1 MLRRLSFHFHVTD
14 SLIIPLVLI
23 FLSCHEKALVNKAF
37 SGEISK
43 PCRKSQIT
51 IHEVEP

>member
-1 MLRRLSFHFHVTD
+1 MLTFFLFNVTD
-14 SLIIPLVLI
+14 PLIIPLVLI
-23 FLSCHEKALVNKAF
+23 FLSCHEKALVNKEF

>member
-1 MLRRLSFHFHVTD
+1 MLTFYLNVTD
-14 SLIIPLVLI
+14 ALIIPLVLI
-23 FLSCHEKALVNKAF
+23 FLSSHEKALVNKEL

-51 IHEVEP
+51 IH